1 MIKRRKASK
10 LPVQINEDEDT
21 NNISKNNI
29 LVRYLHYL
37 KILLLAIE
45 IKTNSRSCTYRMLKR
60 KQNTIYPKK

>member
-10 LPVQINEDEDT
+10 LPFQINEDGDT
-21 NNISKNNI
+21 NNISKNNT

-37 KILLLAIE
+37 KILLLATE

-60 KQNTIYPKK
+60 KKNTIYPKK

>member
-10 LPVQINEDEDT
+10 LPVQINEDQDT
-21 NNISKNNI
+21 NNVSKNNT

-37 KILLLAIE
+37 KILLLTTE

-60 KQNTIYPKK
+60 KKNTICPKK

>member
-10 LPVQINEDEDT
+10 LPVQINEDGDT
-21 NNISKNNI
+21 NISKNNT

-45 IKTNSRSCTYRMLKR
+45 IKTNSRSCTYRMLMR